1 MAEAKNKTTTK
12 AATPKAATVKTS
24 ESVPATEVN
33 DMSLLERTALEI
45 YKSLA
50 LSNKAFDVNLL
61 AKKAF
66 QLAAPFEAEANRVLS
81 GGVIETFEKTRSIPE
96 VTIFP
101 WVTSTE
107 YGVYTKQEKT
117 DEHGRRISVTLKGDP
132 DGEHPNLPPDHP
144 HNQQFFMARDMM
156 GLEVPSR
163 YQRALRDHKEKLAE
177 TASE

>member
-1 MAEAKNKTTTK
+1 MAEAKNKTTAK
-12 AATPKAATVKTS
+12 AAIPKAATVKNS
-24 ESVPATEVN
+24 SDEPSTEVN

-50 LSNKAFDVNLL
+50 LSNKAFDVNTL

-81 GGVIETFEKTRSIPE
+81 GGEIETFERTRSIPE
-96 VTIFP
+96 VTVFP

-117 DEHGRRISVTLKGDP
+117 DEHGRRIALTIKGDP

-144 HNQQFFMARDMM
+144 HNQQFFMARDKM
-156 GLEVPSR
+156 GLPIPSR
-163 YQRALRDHKEKLAE
+163 YQRAMADHKEKLAE
-177 TASE
+177 LVSE